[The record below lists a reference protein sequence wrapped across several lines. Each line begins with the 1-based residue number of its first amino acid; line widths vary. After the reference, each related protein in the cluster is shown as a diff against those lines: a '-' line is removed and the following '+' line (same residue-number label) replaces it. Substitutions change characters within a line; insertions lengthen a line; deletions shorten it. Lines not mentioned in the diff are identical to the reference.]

1 MDNNGM
7 PLAHLKRGKTGRII
21 QIHRGGHGGH
31 HGGYHGQH
39 GFHKRLNVLGIREG
53 QIVRVI
59 SKQPL
64 MGPLTIS
71 VGNCQMT
78 LGRGMAHK
86 IIVEE
91 L

>member
-1 MDNNGM
+1 MDDKIK
-7 PLAHLKRGKTGRII
+7 PLANLTRNQTAKII
-21 QIHRGGHGGH
+21 EVY
-31 HGGYHGQH
+31 GGY
-39 GFHKRLNVLGIREG
+39 GFRKRLQVLGLREG
-53 QIVRVI
+53 QTVKVL

-64 MGPLTIS
+64 RGPLTIC

>member
-1 MDNNGM
+1 MIKKTI
-7 PLAHLKRGKTGRII
+7 PLAQLTRNQTAKIASI
-21 QIHRGGHGGH
+21 QGGHG
-31 HGGYHGQH
+31 
-39 GFHKRLNVLGIREG
+39 FRRRLQVLGIREG
-53 QIVRVI
+53 QTVKVL

-64 MGPLTIS
+64 RGPLTIC

-86 IIVEE
+86 IMVEE

>member
-1 MDNNGM
+1 MKKTK
-7 PLAHLKRGKTGRII
+7 PLANLNSYQTAKITSI
-21 QIHRGGHGGH
+21 
-31 HGGYHGQH
+31 HGGY
-39 GFHKRLNVLGIREG
+39 GFRRRLQVLGLREG
-53 QIVRVI
+53 RTLKVL

-64 MGPLTIS
+64 RGPLTIS

-86 IIVEE
+86 IMVEE

>member
-1 MDNNGM
+1 MIKKTV
-7 PLAHLKRGKTGRII
+7 PLSYLTRNHTAKITS
-21 QIHRGGHGGH
+21 IHGGHG
-31 HGGYHGQH
+31 
-39 GFHKRLNVLGIREG
+39 FRRRLQVLGIREG
-53 QIVRVI
+53 QNVKVL

-64 MGPLTIS
+64 RGPITIS

-86 IIVEE
+86 IMVEE

>member
-1 MDNNGM
+1 MNNKIK
-7 PLAHLKRGKTGRII
+7 PLAQLTRNQTAKII
-21 QIHRGGHGGH
+21 GLHGGHG
-31 HGGYHGQH
+31 
-39 GFHKRLNVLGIREG
+39 FIRRLQVLGIREG
-53 QIVRVI
+53 QTVKVL

-64 MGPLTIS
+64 RGPLTIC

-86 IIVEE
+86 IMVEE

>member
-1 MDNNGM
+1 MNNKIK
-7 PLAHLKRGKTGRII
+7 PLAQLTRNQTAKITDIN
-21 QIHRGGHGGH
+21 
-31 HGGYHGQH
+31 GGY
-39 GFHKRLNVLGIREG
+39 GFRKRLQVLGIHKG
-53 QIVRVI
+53 ITVKVL

-64 MGPLTIS
+64 RGPLTIC

-86 IIVEE
+86 IMVEE